1 MGRAYSQDLRVRVLE
16 ALDGGMSKMQA
27 HQAFRVSRSTMDD
40 WLLLR
45 EQTGGLTP
53 KARPGR
59 RGRGAIADLAT
70 FEAFAT
76 RHREA
81 TLGQMQAA
89 WEQETGQRLS
99 QMTFST
105 WLRRLGW
112 TRKKRAGAT
121 VSATNPSESTS
132 LPS

>member
-1 MGRAYSQDLRVRVLE
+1 MGQAYSQDLRVRVLE

-27 HQAFRVSRSTMDD
+27 HRTFRVSRSTIDD
-40 WLLLR
+40 WLTLR
-45 EQTGGLTP
+45 EQTGALVP

-59 RGRGAIADLAT
+59 RGRGAFADLAV

-81 TLGQMQAA
+81 TLGQMQVA
-89 WEQETGQRLS
+89 WEQEQGQRLS
-99 QMTFST
+99 QMTFSK

-112 TRKKRAGAT
+112 TRKKRVGAT
-121 VSATNPSESTS
+121 ASATKPSESTS
-132 LPS
+132 EES